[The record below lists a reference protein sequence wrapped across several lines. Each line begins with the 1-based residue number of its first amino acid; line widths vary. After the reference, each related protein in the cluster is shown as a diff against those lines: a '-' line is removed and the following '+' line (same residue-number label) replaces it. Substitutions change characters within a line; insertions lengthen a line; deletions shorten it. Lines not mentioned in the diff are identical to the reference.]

1 MIVRRILVP
10 DDVDVAR
17 VAGATEKPRNDIT
30 LRPSAAVYERKAGFV
45 PGEKLFAEAM
55 LENSSTK
62 PPRRAADFLVS
73 ATVQTIL
80 VIGVLALPFYFT
92 EALDIHQFNKTL
104 LAAPPPA
111 APLAAARPAAP
122 KRNAISVERHFEA
135 PRVIPSQ
142 VARVAEEP
150 GGNDLE
156 SAALPGEGVPGGVPG
171 GIPGGLAGGVL
182 GGGLSVPAPPVR
194 IDSAPKGPKAPI
206 RVGGVKRPRLIFGPE
221 PEYPVLAKHSRI
233 SGAVVIDAVI
243 DAQGNVV
250 DMHPVSGHP
259 LLIVGAM
266 AALRQWKYE
275 PTMVGGQACPVQM
288 LVTITFELN

>member
-17 VAGATEKPRNDIT
+17 AAGATEKPRNGIT
-30 LRPSAAVYERKAGFV
+30 LRPPAAAVYERKAGFV

-62 PPRRAADFLVS
+62 PPLRAADFLVS
-73 ATVQTIL
+73 ATAQTIL
-80 VIGVLALPFYFT
+80 VIGLLALPLYFT

-156 SAALPGEGVPGGVPG
+156 SAALPGEGIPG
-171 GIPGGLAGGVL
+171 GIPGGLAGGAL
-182 GGGLSVPAPPVR
+182 GGGLLGAAPHHQ
-194 IDSAPKGPKAPI
+194 SI
-206 RVGGVKRPRLIFGPE
+206 RHRSSRRRRFALV
-221 PEYPVLAKHSRI
+221 AK
-233 SGAVVIDAVI
+233 
-243 DAQGNVV
+243 
-250 DMHPVSGHP
+250 
-259 LLIVGAM
+259 
-266 AALRQWKYE
+266 
-275 PTMVGGQACPVQM
+275 
-288 LVTITFELN
+288 